1 MSTEQKSLYL
11 AHFSLHGLV
20 RGDGMELGRDPDTG
34 GQILY
39 VVELVRELARRP
51 EVGKVEL
58 LTRRIIDPAV
68 DTDYAEPFEPLN
80 ANGDTSGK
88 ASIVRLDAG
97 PEGYL
102 RKEDLWP
109 HLDQFV
115 DNALE
120 HFRRAE
126 RLPDALHA
134 HYADAGYVAARLAN
148 ILGIPLVFTGHSLGR
163 VKRRRLLA
171 SGETADMVESN
182 YHIARR
188 IEAEETA
195 LYNADLVVTSTQDE
209 IDAQYALYDDSRE
222 DRMRVIPPGTNLK
235 RFHPPAPEDAQ
246 DPWLST
252 LKSHLLPFLRDP
264 DKPMILAL
272 SRADERK
279 NNATLIRA
287 YGEHPA
293 LQEAANLVIVVGTRE
308 DINDLPEGARRI
320 LTEML
325 LQIDRYDLYGR
336 IAYPK
341 QLGAD
346 EVAALYRLATASKG
360 VFVNPALTEP
370 FGLTLLEAAACG
382 LPLVATEDGGPR
394 DILAACNNGYLV
406 DPLDAEAIASRLL
419 DVLTHAEQWDTFSR
433 NGLEGVVKNFSWAAH
448 AERYLKTIKPLVSA
462 ARAPLPEKVFAPSW
476 RDRDRAIVLSL
487 GAIEADDPSLP
498 LLREHLRG
506 LRRRAVFVVSCNTPL
521 DNTVRR
527 LTSLGLPI
535 PDALITDHGTA
546 IHYGP
551 KLGID
556 SNWVRHIDHHWSAD
570 TLLALL
576 HDMPGLAP
584 RPAREQGRFVLR
596 VDVDVADDHFPG
608 VEEALRHLR
617 RHDEQANLILGK
629 PDRLTLIPI
638 RAGKGYALRWFAQRW
653 GIPLEHVTVIA
664 GETDDT
670 DMLAGNTQGIIPV
683 ERSSAMTL
691 DNEAHHVQLTPIA
704 GAVGIIEALKTLSP
718 FAGASTPE

>member
-1 MSTEQKSLYL
+1 MSNEQKPLYL

-51 EVGKVEL
+51 EIGKVEL
-58 LTRRIIDPAV
+58 LTRRIVDPAIDPS
-68 DTDYAEPFEPLN
+68 YGEPFEPLDI
-80 ANGDTSGK
+80 AGK
-88 ASIVRLDAG
+88 AGIVRLEAG

-102 RKEDLWP
+102 RKEELWP

-126 RLPDALHA
+126 RLPDLLHA
-134 HYADAGYVAARLAN
+134 HYADAGYVASRLAN

-171 SGETADMVESN
+171 SGETAETIETK

-209 IDAQYALYDDSRE
+209 IDAQYALYDDACAE
-222 DRMRVIPPGTNLK
+222 RMRVIPPGTNLK
-235 RFHPPAPEDAQ
+235 RFHPPTPEDAQ
-246 DPWLST
+246 DPWLSS
-252 LKSHLLPFLRDP
+252 LKSHLMPFLRNP

-287 YGEHPA
+287 YGENPA
-293 LQEAANLVIVVGTRE
+293 LQDAANLVIVVGTRE
-308 DINDLPEGARRI
+308 DIRELPEASRRI
-320 LTEML
+320 LTDML
-325 LQIDRYDLYGR
+325 LQIDLYDLYGR
-336 IAYPK
+336 MAYPK
-341 QLGAD
+341 SLGAN
-346 EVAALYRLATASKG
+346 EVAALYRLAASLKG

-382 LPLVATEDGGPR
+382 LPVVATEDGGPR
-394 DILAACNNGYLV
+394 DILAACKNGYLV

-419 DVLTHAEQWDTFSR
+419 DVLSHPEQWQSFSS
-433 NGLEGVVKNFSWAAH
+433 NGLEGVNRHYSWGAH
-448 AERYLKTIKPLVSA
+448 AGRYLEAITRLVSA
-462 ARAPLPEKVFAPSW
+462 ARAPLPERAFAPDW
-476 RDRDRAIVLSL
+476 REHDRAIVLSL
-487 GAIEADDPSLP
+487 SAIDSADPALP
-498 LLREHLRG
+498 ALREQLQAQ
-506 LRRRAVFVVSCNTPL
+506 RRRAVFVVSCNAPL
-521 DNTVRR
+521 DASVRR
-527 LTSLGLPI
+527 LKTLGLPD

-551 KLGID
+551 KLGAD
-556 SNWVRHIDHHWSAD
+556 SAWSRHIDHHWSPEI
-570 TLLALL
+570 LLGLL
-576 HDMPGLAP
+576 RDMPGLTP
-584 RPAREQGRFVLR
+584 RPAREQGPFVQHL
-596 VDVDVADDHFPG
+596 DVDTRNDCFPG
-608 VEEALRHLR
+608 TEEVLRHLR
-617 RHDEQANLILGK
+617 RHDEQAKLIQAQ
-629 PDRLTLIPI
+629 PDRLSLIPI

-653 GIPLEHVTVIA
+653 DIPLEHVVVIA
-664 GETDDT
+664 GESGDT
-670 DMLAGNTQGIIPV
+670 DMLAGNTQGIVPL
-683 ERSSAMTL
+683 ERSLSVVVE
-691 DNEAHHVQLTPIA
+691 DNAQHVEITGTR
-704 GAVGIIEALKTLSP
+704 GALGIIDALKRIFP
-718 FAGASTPE
+718 QPATPPRD